1 MWFTDPVLFQ
11 MNHPIERMEYNI
23 GKLLQFPSKAMI
35 APLTVRKG
43 RRHRINVTVLDEVR
57 PRRTHWVVQFE
68 VQEAAGYDANT
79 GFTDE
84 AVAAGY
90 RHGFYVTTT
99 RAVRQFVAETSQ
111 LVTDE
116 KIAVWIDGVRV
127 RPALAREA

>member
-1 MWFTDPVLFQ
+1 M
-11 MNHPIERMEYNI
+11 
-23 GKLLQFPSKAMI
+23 GKLLQFPNKTRI

-43 RRHRINVTVLDEVR
+43 RRHRISVTVLDEVR
-57 PRRTHWVVQFE
+57 PRRTRWIVQFE

-90 RHGFYVTTT
+90 RHCFYVTTT
-99 RAVRQFVAETSQ
+99 QAVRQFVAETST
-111 LVTDE
+111 LVTNG

-127 RPALAREA
+127 RPAVALEA